1 MKLVNKSIS
10 SLQTVIFQGS
20 KPQTKQWLLLLI
32 LSWWI
37 NYWFK
42 LIGLFVEIYLDSG
55 VTKLFCGLTFSNQS
69 TCFQLVKWDQLTF
82 ASAVGPAAVELLAG
96 GLDGYANQANRVEEL
111 FAKLWPPPNVWS
123 AFFSALRI
131 LPSRNKSETLVRLL
145 FFLSPLFSL
154 VLFIS
159 SNTKSQK
166 STLFCHKNGQ
176 LIWTC

>member
-1 MKLVNKSIS
+1 MNKSIS

-131 LPSRNKSETLVRLL
+131 LPSRNKSETPVRLL
-145 FFLSPLFSL
+145 FFLSPLFL
-154 VLFIS
+154 LYCLYPAIPNLRKVLYFVIKTGS
-159 SNTKSQK
+159 
-166 STLFCHKNGQ
+166 
-176 LIWTC
+176 